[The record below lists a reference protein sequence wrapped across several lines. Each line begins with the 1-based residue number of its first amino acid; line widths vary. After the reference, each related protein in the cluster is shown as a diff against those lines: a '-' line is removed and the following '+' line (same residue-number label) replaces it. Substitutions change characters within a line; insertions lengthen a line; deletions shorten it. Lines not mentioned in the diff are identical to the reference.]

1 MLKNIRPIRFIRAI
15 RDKKTMTNQNI
26 FLRENDQPSALR
38 FSVMLV
44 PKLLGLVVRSVLF
57 LPLWPLFWLGWLLWG
72 RPPNVPF
79 CKQVLRYLKHAWTV
93 SPENPELTLI
103 GRFWLSLSILS
114 VYLNGPLV
122 GLAWLLDELL
132 YARALNGMTV
142 KAPLFVISAGRSGS
156 TQITRYIEQDES
168 LVAPNLLQTMFPY
181 LWLWRLAPK
190 TLGKFL
196 TADKVRSMIASTMP
210 KELWERHEADP
221 FGADTFDGAFLS
233 SHLNRFS
240 LNFGPQVGRD
250 DFNMA
255 VAAPHDKELKEK
267 VFVQFVDRIAR
278 KSLLYAGIGK
288 RFYLKG
294 HFLHAAEALHQF
306 YADATFLT
314 VIREPVSRLQSGINY
329 MRVNPPDPVLG
340 PVPWAWLTETLLH
353 TETDY
358 SKREQAWFTSESD
371 AQRCVIKF
379 TDFVH
384 DLEGTLQKVYRE
396 CFDADVPAHLPKE
409 HPPRE
414 RKHYTV
420 NRSLEDLGVDE
431 AKLKQDLQDYLDW
444 CE

>member
-1 MLKNIRPIRFIRAI
+1 MKENNIFLNEVDKPSLLQFAIRILPKLILLAIRAI
-15 RDKKTMTNQNI
+15 L
-26 FLRENDQPSALR
+26 F
-38 FSVMLV
+38 VV
-44 PKLLGLVVRSVLF
+44 LL
-57 LPLWPLFWLGWLLWG
+57 PIYWLGWLIWY
-72 RPPNVPF
+72 RPPNVPYLS
-79 CKQVLRYLKHAWTV
+79 QTLRYLKHAWTV
-93 SPENPELTLI
+93 SPENPKMPVF
-103 GRFWLSLSILS
+103 GRVWLSLSILQA
-114 VYLNGPLV
+114 YLNSPLV
-122 GLAWLLDELL
+122 GIMWLLDELL
-132 YARALNGMTV
+132 YGRALNAIAV
-142 KAPLFVISAGRSGS
+142 NEPFFVISAGRSGS
-156 TQITRYIEQDES
+156 TQITRYIEQDER
-168 LVAPNLLQTMFPY
+168 LVAPSLLQTMFPY

-196 TADKVRSMIASTMP
+196 TPDKVREMIATTMP

-233 SHLNRFS
+233 SHLNRFA

-255 VAAPHDKELKEK
+255 VAAPHDKYLKEE

-278 KSLLYAGIGK
+278 KSLLYAGSGK

-294 HFLHAAEALHQF
+294 HFLYAAGALHQF
-306 YADATFLT
+306 YSDAVFLT
-314 VIREPVSRLQSGINY
+314 VTREPATRLQSGINY

-431 AKLKQDLQDYLDW
+431 AKLKQDLQDYLAW